1 MAEKEV
7 KIKVITEADA
17 SQLDDLRDVLDSLQ
31 NFNVSVNTS
40 IENTNVENLED
51 TVNDLNGAVVDLNIT
66 TNDDELT
73 EAYALVTDWDGT
85 VTRLNLDVDNTSF
98 EDLMSQVDSLE
109 NAGIFVDID
118 SSPLV
123 EASQNADEFSNN
135 TSNADNEIQ
144 NLNNDLGLLNASALL
159 DISDKIGSLGSEAE
173 GMAQDMNTAAITV
186 GQLATQTG
194 IAEPQMI
201 SLINNISNATFPND
215 EAMLYV
221 KSLSQAGVASGNLG
235 KSATDIDKI
244 NDAFGLGAKTSNSMA
259 MELGVLGVDL
269 NNISDSFN
277 ALAYANA
284 NTRGGMENF
293 YTFLRK
299 YDAQFKELGFNVD
312 QSALIISAA
321 TQKFGGGRPAL
332 SGLSTA
338 LKEANGDTRALE
350 QALGMQAGSLDN
362 ASQIT
367 SQYEGQLQSLA
378 DEEAEHKTWLD
389 QIGAAWE
396 DMSLAMSPVLEPMGG
411 FLGLIGQ
418 AGSWAV
424 GVNGLITLGQQINK
438 LKKIQSVTSKLSNF
452 KNNLNGI
459 GSSAKSALLYVGNL
473 GKTIG
478 TTVLTNVKNAATS
491 FATLGKE
498 VLISGFN
505 ALKSAGLWIIHKA
518 QMAASTIATWASTA
532 AQTALNFVMNMNPIM
547 LVVMAITALI
557 AVLGYLYFNNEQ
569 VRAAVDSL
577 GQSFMQFGQ
586 WIYNGAIYWLQQLQ
600 TTLMNLWNYIITLG
614 GLLPSNVQMTGNQI
628 LDTIIRVL
636 AFIATLP
643 LQIGMIFINIIAKA
657 LGFGNNF
664 SQRMLTAAW
673 NAVTNFGNAIA
684 QIPSRLA
691 TELGNAL
698 NKVNEWAATLPQK
711 FWDAGVNA
719 VKNFLNALGIHSPG
733 TMQRMLVWEV
743 SEMGRRVPEE
753 GERLLSNVSRL
764 GSDVVD
770 SFGEPS
776 LGLRY
781 DDTLNSQIETG
792 NAGNTGN
799 TGNTYNFNLYGD
811 MDNEDRMNRFVD
823 EVIRRLNFEN
833 ETAGRTV

>member
-1 MAEKEV
+1 MVEKEV

-17 SQLDDLRDVLDSLQ
+17 SQLDDLQDSINNMQ
-31 NFNVSVNTS
+31 NSTVNVDTT

-98 EDLMSQVDSLE
+98 DDLMSQVDSLE

-144 NLNNDLGLLNASALL
+144 NLNNDLGLLNADALL
-159 DISDKIGSLGSEAE
+159 NISDKIGSLGSEAE

-194 IAEPQMI
+194 IAEPQMV

-221 KSLSQAGVASGNLG
+221 KSLSQAGVASENLG

-244 NDAFGLGAKTSNSMA
+244 NDAFGLGAQTSNSMA

-269 NNISDSFN
+269 NNVSSSFN

-299 YDAQFKELGFNVD
+299 YDAQFNELGFNVD

-321 TQKFGGGRPAL
+321 TQKYGGGRAAL

-378 DEEAEHKTWLD
+378 DEEAEHKTILD

-396 DMSLAMSPVLEPMGG
+396 DMSLAMSPVLEPMGS

-438 LKKIQSVTSKLSNF
+438 LEKIQSVTSKLSNF
-452 KNNLNGI
+452 KNNLSGI
-459 GSSAKSALLYVGNL
+459 GNSAKSALLYVGNL

-505 ALKSAGLWIIHKA
+505 ALKSAGLWVIHKA

-569 VRAAVDSL
+569 VRAAVDGL
-577 GQSFMQFGQ
+577 GQSLMMFGQ
-586 WIYNGAIYWLQQLQ
+586 WVYNGAIYWLQQLQ
-600 TTLMNLWNYIITLG
+600 TTLMNLWNYIVTLG
-614 GLLPSNVQMTGNQI
+614 GLLPANVQMTGNQI
-628 LDTIIRVL
+628 VDTIIRVL
-636 AFIATLP
+636 VFIATLP
-643 LQIGMIFINIIAKA
+643 LQLGMIFVNILARA

-664 SQRMLTAAW
+664 AQRMI
-673 NAVTNFGNAIA
+673 NGAVNTVTGFINKIRQLPGMIQTEFARIEGIVSNFVT
-684 QIPSRLA
+684 S
-691 TELGNAL
+691 
-698 NKVNEWAATLPQK
+698 LPQRV
-711 FWDAGVNA
+711 WDLGASIVDA
-719 VKNFLNALGIHSPG
+719 LKSALGIGSPG
-733 TMQRMLVWEV
+733 HMYYMF
-743 SEMGRRVPEE
+743 E
-753 GERLLSNVSRL
+753 GELKRLDNLPGDMQSSINRNVSLL
-764 GSDVVD
+764 GSGIVD

-781 DDTLNSQIETG
+781 EDTLNSQIENG

-799 TGNTYNFNLYGD
+799 TGNTYNFYNYGD
-811 MDNEDRMNRFVD
+811 MDNEERMNKVLD
-823 EVIRRLNFEN
+823 ALIRRLNFEN